1 MKQIIQD
8 LKNGETLLVES
19 PAPSVRKGHVLIR
32 THYTLVSSG
41 TERMLLNFGKA
52 GWIEKAR
59 QQPDKVQQ
67 VISKIRIEGL
77 FPTID
82 AVLKKLDAPIA
93 LGYCNAGE
101 VIEVADDVTE
111 FKVGDRVI
119 SNGHHSEIVCVG
131 KNLVAKIPDSVSYE
145 EAVFTVIG
153 AIGLQGI
160 RLVQPSLGETVVVQ
174 GLGLIGLLTVQLLK
188 HNGCKVIGIET
199 DIQRIKLAE
208 SFGIA
213 CIASSNDS
221 NVVNE
226 VLRLTNDQGA
236 DAVLITASSKSNEL
250 ISQAAQMS
258 RKRGKIVLIGVV
270 GLDIQRSDF
279 YEKEL
284 SFQVSCSYGPGRYD
298 DQYEKFGIDYP
309 LAYVRWTEKRNFEA
323 VLDAMQSGALHVK
336 SLITEIESLDNYG
349 KIYSNLATAPT
360 IASLLKYDHTRKN
373 IDRRITVGNK
383 TFKNNSSLIGVI
395 GSGNFTSGVMLPLLH
410 KLNAPIKTISSASGL
425 TATQL
430 AKKYN
435 IPVVSTDY
443 SDVLEDVDSQA
454 VIITTRHN
462 SHATLVTHSLRN
474 NKHILV
480 EKPLC
485 IHESQL
491 EDIIQALENTSG
503 SLMVGYNRR
512 FSPAAKL
519 MFEHFQKSNQPIQL
533 SITMNSGKIA
543 ADHWIQNMEIGG
555 GRIIGEACHAIDL
568 AGYLCNSL
576 AKEVYAT
583 SMDDEGIGS
592 DNVSILIKYSNGSTA
607 IIHYLST
614 GSKDYPK
621 ERIEAHQNG
630 TTAIIDNFKSL
641 QFFGS
646 NSKSWSGT
654 QDKGHKEQYRL
665 WLKFVEEGGVPPIS
679 VDSLLN
685 TSKVSFGVL
694 EAIRSGGV
702 VRV

>member
-1 MKQIIQD
+1 MLI
-8 LKNGETLLVES
+8 ETPS
-19 PAPSVRKGHVLIR
+19 PMVRRGHVLIR
-32 THYTLVSSG
+32 THYSLVSAG

-67 VISKIRIEGL
+67 VISKIKSDGL

-82 AVLKKLDAPIA
+82 AVRRKLDTPIA

-101 VIEVADDVTE
+101 VIDVGDDVIE

-119 SNGHHSEIVCVG
+119 SNGHHAELVCVG
-131 KNLVAKIPDSVSYE
+131 KNLVAKIPDNLSYE

-160 RLVQPSLGETVVVQ
+160 RLVAPTLGETVVVQ
-174 GLGLIGLLTVQLLK
+174 GLGLIGLMTAQLLK
-188 HNGCKVIGIET
+188 HNGCKVIGV
-199 DIQRIKLAE
+199 DMDPHRIQIAE
-208 SFGIA
+208 SLGIQGLLA
-213 CIASSNDS
+213 TLENSPI
-221 NVVNE
+221 NE
-226 VLRLTNDQGA
+226 IMHETRGLGA
-236 DAVLITASSKSNEL
+236 DAVIITASSKSNEL
-250 ISQAAQMS
+250 ISHSAQMS
-258 RKRGKIVLIGVV
+258 RKRGRIVLIGVV

-298 DQYEKFGIDYP
+298 DQYEKFGTDYP
-309 LAYVRWTEKRNFEA
+309 AAYVRWTEKRNFEA
-323 VLDAMQSGALHVK
+323 VLEAMHKGAVNTK
-336 SLITEIESLDNYG
+336 PFISEIVDFNNYE
-349 KIYSNLATAPT
+349 KIYSSLSNGSA
-360 IASLLKYDHTRKN
+360 IASLLKYDLQSDSNKSK
-373 IDRRITVGNK
+373 ITISNK
-383 TFKNNSSLIGVI
+383 SFKNSSSLIGLI
-395 GSGNFTSGVMLPLLH
+395 GSGNFTSGTMMPLLH

-425 TATQL
+425 SATQL

-443 SDVLEDVDSQA
+443 SDIMNDVDTKA

-462 SHATLVTHSLRN
+462 SHASLVCQALQS

-491 EDIIQALENTSG
+491 NDIRIALKNSEG

-512 FSPAAKL
+512 FSPSSIL
-519 MFEHFQKSNQPIQL
+519 LREHLKKSSAPIQL
-533 SITMNSGKIA
+533 SITMNAGPIA
-543 ADHWIQNMEIGG
+543 SDHWIQNMDIGG
-555 GRIIGEACHAIDL
+555 GRIIGEACHAFDL
-568 AGYLCNSL
+568 AAFLVNGLAVELSAISL
-576 AKEVYAT
+576 
-583 SMDDEGIGS
+583 DDSGINS
-592 DNVSILIKYSNGSTA
+592 DNVSIVIKYNNGSTA

-621 ERIEAHQNG
+621 ERIEAHQNT

-641 QFFGS
+641 TIYGS
-646 NSKSWSGT
+646 NSKTWSGT

-665 WLKFVEEGGVPPIS
+665 WLKFVEEGGLPVI
-679 VDSLLN
+679 DIATILN
-685 TSKVSFGVL
+685 TSEVSFAVL
-694 EAIRSGGV
+694 ESIRKGER
-702 VRV
+702 VRIG